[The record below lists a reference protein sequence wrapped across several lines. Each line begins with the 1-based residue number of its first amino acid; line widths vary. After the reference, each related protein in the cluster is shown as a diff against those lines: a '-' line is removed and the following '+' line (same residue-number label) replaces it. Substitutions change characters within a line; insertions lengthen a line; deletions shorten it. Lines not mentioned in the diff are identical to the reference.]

1 MHPRKPNEKG
11 SGRLEKKELLLFS
24 AQPRAPRRGPSLRRV
39 LRVTQIPPPR
49 PIFQAP
55 TSPGVYWRGDVRW
68 IKYPPAIQR
77 LLERHETQSAGFVN
91 IGPVRTSRG
100 DYMVDL
106 QNNVQVSTRGPSP
119 SSTSATST
127 HDSKKDK
134 APAEVS
140 CFGIV
145 WNKRKKDEKN
155 ATRTAT
161 KERTGADDARAS
173 TGKTFGFGAVAF
185 MATYAAAAHVFSRVR
200 FGSRVSAP
208 PSTSVTSATPA
219 QYLPCEMFQ
228 GTRPGYFFCL
238 GAQGSGYYVDRVAQ
252 SSAAT
257 LVSSSAKAT
266 FRPPIRR
273 TPAPILPS
281 WTLDFFE
288 NLWQTAPDCKNDITP
303 AEDPAALLA
312 LMDSIKDL
320 YLRNVRH
327 FLEEGK
333 KLHVRHG
340 KKRPTLAFRD
350 NLWDL
355 QCAQLRKFLEL
366 AKKHGASESDPRVL
380 FGYHGTSV
388 ENADKIFLEGFSPA
402 CRRSSGAGAYFSG
415 ELEYSAGYAQQR
427 GPGDILLVVL
437 LLDGHRSRSGGPVL
451 PVCDKKPS
459 INGQCVFEEKYAMP
473 VARLRGF

>member
-1 MHPRKPNEKG
+1 
-11 SGRLEKKELLLFS
+11 
-24 AQPRAPRRGPSLRRV
+24 
-39 LRVTQIPPPR
+39 
-49 PIFQAP
+49 
-55 TSPGVYWRGDVRW
+55 
-68 IKYPPAIQR
+68 
-77 LLERHETQSAGFVN
+77 
-91 IGPVRTSRG
+91 
-100 DYMVDL
+100 MVDL

-161 KERTGADDARAS
+161 KERTGAGDARAS

-228 GTRPGYFFCL
+228 GTRPGYFFRL

-366 AKKHGASESDPRVL
+366 AKKHGASESDPRVF
-380 FGYHGTSV
+380 FGYHGTSA
-388 ENADKIFLEGFSPA
+388 ENADKIFLEGFSTE
-402 CRRSSGAGAYFSG
+402 CRYCSSGAGAYFSG
-415 ELEYSAGYAQQR
+415 ELEYSAQYAR
-427 GPGDILLVVL
+427 DHHEVELKNSARPTSKPEGPGDILLVAL
-437 LLDGHRSRSGGPVL
+437 LLDGDRSAPIFGDHDLRAACDDEPVINV
-451 PVCDKKPS
+451 PV
-459 INGQCVFEEKYAMP
+459 INVERCVFDEKYAMP
-473 VARLRGF
+473 LARLRGF

>member
-1 MHPRKPNEKG
+1 MGGPSCGLLFFCESLFLPHTPPLSPRATNGDNPMEKQNG
-11 SGRLEKKELLLFS
+11 DPSTSLCNCLKGGLKAFRDRHWLRKKAQHSHKDGAYLAVLLALLWLIASELLELLMLS
-24 AQPRAPRRGPSLRRV
+24 KAARAVLVEKFATVVAGCIRWYLKPMFNICSSL
-39 LRVTQIPPPR
+39 I
-49 PIFQAP
+49 AHE
-55 TSPGVYWRGDVRW
+55 
-68 IKYPPAIQR
+68 A
-77 LLERHETQSAGFVN
+77 HETQRTGLVN
-91 IGPVRTSRG
+91 IGPLTSIGLKRSSPG
-100 DYMVDL
+100 DY
-106 QNNVQVSTRGPSP
+106 
-119 SSTSATST
+119 
-127 HDSKKDK
+127 K
-134 APAEVS
+134 
-140 CFGIV
+140 
-145 WNKRKKDEKN
+145 
-155 ATRTAT
+155 
-161 KERTGADDARAS
+161 
-173 TGKTFGFGAVAF
+173 
-185 MATYAAAAHVFSRVR
+185 
-200 FGSRVSAP
+200 
-208 PSTSVTSATPA
+208 
-219 QYLPCEMFQ
+219 
-228 GTRPGYFFCL
+228 
-238 GAQGSGYYVDRVAQ
+238 
-252 SSAAT
+252 
-257 LVSSSAKAT
+257 
-266 FRPPIRR
+266 
-273 TPAPILPS
+273 
-281 WTLDFFE
+281 
-288 NLWQTAPDCKNDITP
+288 
-303 AEDPAALLA
+303 LLA

>member
-1 MHPRKPNEKG
+1 M
-11 SGRLEKKELLLFS
+11 
-24 AQPRAPRRGPSLRRV
+24 
-39 LRVTQIPPPR
+39 
-49 PIFQAP
+49 
-55 TSPGVYWRGDVRW
+55 
-68 IKYPPAIQR
+68 
-77 LLERHETQSAGFVN
+77 
-91 IGPVRTSRG
+91 
-100 DYMVDL
+100 
-106 QNNVQVSTRGPSP
+106 
-119 SSTSATST
+119 
-127 HDSKKDK
+127 
-134 APAEVS
+134 
-140 CFGIV
+140 
-145 WNKRKKDEKN
+145 
-155 ATRTAT
+155 
-161 KERTGADDARAS
+161 
-173 TGKTFGFGAVAF
+173 
-185 MATYAAAAHVFSRVR
+185 
-200 FGSRVSAP
+200 
-208 PSTSVTSATPA
+208 
-219 QYLPCEMFQ
+219 
-228 GTRPGYFFCL
+228 
-238 GAQGSGYYVDRVAQ
+238 
-252 SSAAT
+252 
-257 LVSSSAKAT
+257 
-266 FRPPIRR
+266 
-273 TPAPILPS
+273 
-281 WTLDFFE
+281 
-288 NLWQTAPDCKNDITP
+288 
-303 AEDPAALLA
+303 A